1 MPHKSLNTIIAVAL
15 MLISV
20 ALPVS
25 GTNITPMPMILSVVL
40 SLILGFIAVVLAVSN
55 IPVKQ
60 NKPSRATLLII
71 GVFMALHVIV
81 FLLFPI
87 MG

>member
-1 MPHKSLNTIIAVAL
+1 MPHKRLNTIIAVAL

-40 SLILGFIAVVLAVSN
+40 SLILAFIAVTLAVSKT
-55 IPVKQ
+55 PVNQ
-60 NKPSRATLLII
+60 DNPSRVTLLII
-71 GVFMALHVIV
+71 GIFMALHVIV

-87 MG
+87 IG

>member
-1 MPHKSLNTIIAVAL
+1 MPNKRLNTIIAVAL

-25 GTNITPMPMILSVVL
+25 GTNITPVPMILSIVL
-40 SLILGFIAVVLAVSN
+40 SLILAFIAVVLAVSN
-55 IPVKQ
+55 TPVNQ
-60 NKPSRATLLII
+60 DKPSRATLLII
-71 GVFMALHVIV
+71 GIFMALHVIV

-87 MG
+87 IG